1 MKLFVFSL
9 ALFSVLLA
17 SPFRT
22 FNAARRGNGNNHH
35 LTDIEYRLFDQ
46 LIDHNNPSLGTFKQ
60 RFVFHDFSAPNS
72 SSSAPLFL
80 YLGGEGDLSVFL
92 EEVYMYDLARQNNAF
107 LVFLE
112 HRFYGRSQPTGD
124 LTTRSLALLTVEQAM
139 ADTAYFLRSASS
151 EYGKVVLF
159 GCSYSGALA
168 GWYAQSEHAPE
179 TIVGAFGP
187 SGPYEATLNF
197 TGYLGQF
204 RDTAGGV
211 CADQFEEGSARLQ
224 SRPAEDVARAFN
236 TCSPISSSADLF
248 NLHWTI
254 AEGFGGQAQE
264 DLPPNFIV
272 SQICQQMNALIT
284 SGVSADAAMAQ
295 TWNALVSP
303 GACTDFSTA
312 DMIAS
317 MTNVTVEANLSGG
330 RAWMYQTCTDVGYFQ
345 SAYKGTSPFF
355 SDLPVETIIAFCGEI
370 FGVKGVIPDVDGFNK
385 RYGGKAGLRPKVPL
399 LVTNGLLD
407 PWHLLSI
414 TESRP
419 GIKAVTYQ
427 AGHCAPLHAN
437 TTNDPISLRR
447 AREAIAMFVEQV
459 LRD

>member
-1 MKLFVFSL
+1 MRASFLFAL
-9 ALFSVLLA
+9 ALLSIVIA
-17 SPFRT
+17 SPFQTYNSHRVKSP
-22 FNAARRGNGNNHH
+22 
-35 LTDIEYRLFDQ
+35 LLKEPVYRYFAQ
-46 LIDHNNPSLGTFKQ
+46 NIDHNNPQLGVFKQ
-60 RFVFHDFSAPNS
+60 RYVFHDFSQPNATAPP
-72 SSSAPLFL
+72 PLFL
-80 YLGGEGDLSVFL
+80 YLGGEGELSVFL
-92 EEVYMYDLARQNNAF
+92 EEVYMYDLAKQNGAQ

-124 LTTRSLALLTVEQAM
+124 LTTRSLRLLTVEQAL
-139 ADTAYFLRSASS
+139 ADTANFLVSGARNF
-151 EYGKVVLF
+151 GKVVLF

-168 GWYAQSEHAPE
+168 GWYAQSDYAPQ

-204 RDTAGGV
+204 RDTAGAV
-211 CADQFEEGSARLQ
+211 CANQFEEGSARLQ
-224 SRPAEDVARAFN
+224 ARPAEDVARAFN
-236 TCSPISSSADLF
+236 TCAPISSTADLF

-272 SQICQQMNALIT
+272 TQICQEMDRLIT
-284 SGVSADAAMAQ
+284 SGVGADDAMAQ

-303 GACTDFSTA
+303 GSCTDFSTA
-312 DMIAS
+312 DMIDS
-317 MTNVTVEANLSGG
+317 MSNVTVDGNLSGG
-330 RAWMYQTCTDVGYFQ
+330 RAWMFQTCTDVGYFQ

-370 FGVKGVIPDVDGFNK
+370 FGVPGMVPDVDGFNR
-385 RYGGKAGLRPKVPL
+385 RYGGKAGLRPRVPL

-437 TTNDPISLRR
+437 TTNDPISLRK
-447 AREAIAMFVEQV
+447 AREAISMFVTNL